1 MSAVQVP
8 STARTVVVSQPFK
21 GDSFDNLVV
30 EDRPLSGPN
39 GTEVVIRVKAIS
51 LNARDCQI
59 ASGNYPALAN
69 LPRGLVAGSDA
80 AGDVF
85 AVGEGVTRF
94 KVGDR
99 VSPIFSQSFI
109 AGDYHDQQATALG
122 GGIDGCLAEYFKCD
136 QEGLVAIPEHLT
148 YAQACTS
155 TITGVTSWHCLYG
168 HPGSTLQAGETVLVL
183 GTGGVSIY
191 AAQIALAAG
200 AKVICTSSSDE
211 KLERVR
217 KEVSESIETINYSK
231 IEKWDEEVKKLTS
244 GRGVD
249 HVIEIGG
256 AATLPKSIR
265 SCRRGGNVWVVGY
278 LSMFQNQQKK
288 DEMVNLAVEILI
300 SQVGVKGVIVG
311 SRAHYEALNRCVEI
325 NKIVPVVDQVFPFS
339 QVKEAYRA
347 ANKGAFG
354 KVVIDLTQ

>member
-1 MSAVQVP
+1 MSSSQQLPAT
-8 STARTVVVSQPFK
+8 SRTVVISQPFK
-21 GDSFDNLVV
+21 GDSFDNLVF
-30 EDRPLSGPN
+30 EDRPLSAPK

-59 ASGNYPALAN
+59 ASGTYPALKDLAD
-69 LPRGLVAGSDA
+69 GLVAGSDA
-80 AGDVF
+80 AGDVI
-85 AVGEGVTRF
+85 AVGENVTRF

-122 GGIDGCLAEYFKCD
+122 GGIDGCLTEYFKCD

-168 HPGSTLQAGETVLVL
+168 HPGATLQAGETVLVL

-200 AKVICTSSSDE
+200 AKIICTSSSDE
-211 KLERVR
+211 KLARIR
-217 KEVSESIETINYSK
+217 KEVSKEIQTVNYSK
-231 IEKWDEEVKKLTS
+231 IEQWDEEVKKLTG

-256 AATLPKSIR
+256 AATLPKSVR
-265 SCRRGGNVWVVGY
+265 SCRVGGNVWVVGY
-278 LSMFQNQQKK
+278 LSIFQDK
-288 DEMVNLAVEILI
+288 DAKEEMANLAVEILI

-311 SRAHYEALNRCVEI
+311 SREHYEALNRAVEAS
-325 NKIVPVVDQVFPFS
+325 KIVPIVDQVFPFE
-339 QVKEAYRA
+339 QTKEAYRV

-354 KVVIDLTQ
+354 KIVIELA